1 MTETLERVHAIAD
14 VVRGGAEEGDRGRR
28 LRPEVVGALRD
39 AGVFRMVMSKSFGG
53 PELSPPEQLA
63 VIEALSAY
71 DGAAGWCGMINCDG
85 GYTTA
90 YLDPEAA
97 KQLYPTLD
105 EPTVLV
111 AAPGGAAVEV
121 DGGYRVNGQWPFAS
135 GSSHAEVFW
144 LNCLDMDGDSMRPG
158 PEGLPA
164 TRLVGLRRAEVE
176 VLDTWHT
183 TGLAGTASNDV
194 RVADVVVPAERTFSL
209 FDGTPV
215 DGAPLYTWRWYFVTK
230 LAGVPL
236 GVARAAIDEAI
247 DVAQT
252 KVTMPTMQLA
262 REDATVQAN
271 IARAR
276 ALVRSARAYVDD
288 ALGHLWDVTLGGR
301 EPTPV
306 EWADCRLALT
316 HAAVSAK
323 DAVGLVY
330 EAMGTTGVYRRSALD
345 RHLRDVTTM
354 AQHILCQTKTYG
366 AAGRR
371 YLGLD
376 PGMIGF

>member
-1 MTETLERVHAIAD
+1 MTETLERVQAIAE
-14 VVRGGAEEGDRGRR
+14 VVRGGAEDGERERR
-28 LRPEVVGALRD
+28 LEPKVVGAMRE
-39 AGVFRMVMSKSFGG
+39 AGVFRMVMSTSFGG

-63 VIEALSAY
+63 VIEALSAF

-85 GYTTA
+85 GYATA

-111 AAPGGAAVEV
+111 AAPRGAAVEV

-144 LNCLDMDGDSMRPG
+144 LNCLDMDGENMRPG
-158 PEGLPA
+158 SHGLPA
-164 TRLVGLRRAEVE
+164 TRMVGLRRAEVE

-183 TGLAGTASNDV
+183 TGLAATASNDV
-194 RVADVVVPAERTFSL
+194 RVTEVVVPAERTFSIHE
-209 FDGTPV
+209 GEPV
-215 DGAPLYTWRWYFVTK
+215 NAAPLYSWRWFFITK

-247 DVAQT
+247 AVAET
-252 KVTMPTMQLA
+252 KLTMPTMQLA
-262 REDATVQAN
+262 REDAVVQAN
-271 IARAR
+271 VARAR

-288 ALGHLWDVTLGGR
+288 TLGRVWAVALGGD
-301 EPTPV
+301 EPSPHD
-306 EWADCRLALT
+306 WADCRLAMT
-316 HAAVSAK
+316 HAATSAK
-323 DAVGLVY
+323 EAVTLVY
-330 EAMGTTGVYRRSALD
+330 EAMGTTGVYRRSPLD
-345 RHLRDVTTM
+345 RHFRDVTTM
-354 AQHILCQTKTYG
+354 AQHLVCQTKTYG

-371 YLGLD
+371 FLGLD
-376 PGMIGF
+376 PAMIGF